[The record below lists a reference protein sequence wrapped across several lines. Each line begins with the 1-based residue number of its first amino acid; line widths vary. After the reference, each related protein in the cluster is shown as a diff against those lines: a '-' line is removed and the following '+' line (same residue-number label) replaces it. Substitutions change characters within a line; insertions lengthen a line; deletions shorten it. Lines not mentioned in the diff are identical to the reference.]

1 MPPSNVAPE
10 ATEIALDVA
19 TAPELWGS
27 VLVTPVGVTVTWEV
41 TRVVAVVLA
50 VVVLAVVVAEEAA
63 APVQ

>member
-27 VLVTPVGVTVTWEV
+27 VLVTPVGVPVTVTWEV

-50 VVVLAVVVAEEAA
+50 VVVAEEAA